1 MWPIFFRRRK
11 EDQRLRAWNMRM
23 TEQDQMADV
32 MKDQHRERIQEQIS
46 REKNRQ
52 YQEQKMVELSRE
64 AKKNVRYM
72 LVMDMGSFPNL
83 KVHHWRNFHYAVLS
97 VRIKNNSIQGRSPNV
112 VKVIFHTIRNCP

>member
-1 MWPIFFRRRK
+1 
-11 EDQRLRAWNMRM
+11 MRM

-64 AKKNVRYM
+64 AKKNVRY
-72 LVMDMGSFPNL
+72 VFET
-83 KVHHWRNFHYAVLS
+83 LS
-97 VRIKNNSIQGRSPNV
+97 DSDGYE
-112 VKVIFHTIRNCP
+112 VISKFESTHSYCGCFIPFSREKISKMQSYFQANYVNTPFLHEYSC

>member
-1 MWPIFFRRRK
+1 
-11 EDQRLRAWNMRM
+11 MRM

-72 LVMDMGSFPNL
+72 SVMDMGVFSKFKSAHSMYSTPFFL
-83 KVHHWRNFHYAVLS
+83 
-97 VRIKNNSIQGRSPNV
+97 
-112 VKVIFHTIRNCP
+112 